1 MIYEQMKLIRRSS
14 YLDKLLSLKSVPD
27 IKVIT
32 GVRRSGKS
40 MLLEAFINEVTVQY
54 PDTNIIHVNLLQR
67 KNKEL
72 LKADALYDY
81 VEDRYQET
89 KENILCIDE
98 VQLCRDF
105 EKVISWLYESGKYSI
120 YITGSNAFLLSS
132 DLATLFTGRS
142 FELEIFPFSFAE
154 YMEYY
159 ELANPF
165 ESLNSYI
172 TDGGFAGSYL
182 FEDRNLRYQYI
193 KNIFTTLIV
202 RDIKAKHALRNA
214 ALLNQLSDFLM
225 DNFGNITSLRKITDT
240 LSAKKEPTNHKT
252 VASYVE
258 YLCNAF
264 LFYRIRRYDIAGKK
278 YLASQD
284 KYYLCDHS
292 FRYAILG
299 TKSKDT
305 GRILENIVA
314 IELLRRGYEVYVG
327 CLYKKEIDFVA
338 VKRDEK
344 LYIQVADDI
353 SNPETL
359 KRECSSLLKIHDQYP
374 KYILARTR
382 DMPYDIEGIR
392 VCDIGWWLYHT
403 GEDFGASVPNA

>member
-1 MIYEQMKLIRRSS
+1 MGTMKLIRREN
-14 YLDKLLSLKSVPD
+14 YLDKLLSLRGVTD

-40 MLLEAFINEVTVQY
+40 MLLTAFINEITVES
-54 PDTNIIHVNLLQR
+54 PDTNIIHVNLLHR
-67 KNKEL
+67 DNKHL

-81 VEDRYQET
+81 VEGKRQEG

-105 EKVISWLYESGKYSI
+105 EKAVSWFYESGNYSI

-132 DLATLFTGRS
+132 DLATLFTGRT
-142 FELEIFPFSFAE
+142 FEIEIFPFSFAE
-154 YMEYY
+154 YMKYY
-159 ELANPF
+159 ELSNPF
-165 ESLNSYI
+165 EALDSYI

-182 FEDRNLRYQYI
+182 YNESDSRYQYI

-202 RDIKAKHALRNA
+202 RDIKAKHALRNPG
-214 ALLNQLSDFLM
+214 LLNQLTDFFM
-225 DNFGNITSLRKITDT
+225 DNFGNITSLRNITDT
-240 LSAKKEPTNHKT
+240 LSAMKEPTNHKT
-252 VASYVE
+252 VSSYVG

-264 LFYRIRRYDIAGKK
+264 LFYRIHRYDIAGKK

-305 GRILENIVA
+305 GRILENMVA

-338 VKRDEK
+338 VKKDEK
-344 LYIQVADDI
+344 VYIQVADDI
-353 SNPETL
+353 SNKDTL
-359 KRECSSLLKIHDQYP
+359 KRECALLLKIHDQYP
-374 KYILARTR
+374 KYLLARTR

-392 VCDIGWWLYHT
+392 VYDVGWWLCHT
-403 GEDFGASVPNA
+403 NERSGASIPYTHS